1 MFDAWYTKQMIR
13 EDSNINFFI
22 LLTVD
27 QLMLS

>member
-13 EDSNINFFI
+13 EDINIIFFI

-27 QLMLS
+27 HVMLS